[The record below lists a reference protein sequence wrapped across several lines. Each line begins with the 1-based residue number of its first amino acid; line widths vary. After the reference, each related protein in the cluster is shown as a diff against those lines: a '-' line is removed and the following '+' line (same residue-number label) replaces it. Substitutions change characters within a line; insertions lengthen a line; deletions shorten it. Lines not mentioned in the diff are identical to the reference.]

1 MDGDPMAGKNHP
13 GTNAATD
20 DPELAAVARQV
31 IDANWYLVLGTADQ
45 HGVAWVS
52 PVWYAHAG
60 YREFLWVSDPQARH
74 SRSIEVRPQ
83 VSIVIFDSGVPPD
96 AAPAVYL
103 SGAAGVVTGPGLE
116 NSIEIYSRRSQEQ
129 GLPEWA
135 PADVQAPARPRLYR
149 AMAAEQFVLPA
160 GGTARIPVSAES
172 LAGNRR

>member
-1 MDGDPMAGKNHP
+1 MATRNLSGP
-13 GTNAATD
+13 DAATQD
-20 DPELAAVARQV
+20 RELAALARQV
-31 IDANWYLVLGTADQ
+31 IDANRYLVLATADQ
-45 HGVAWVS
+45 HGVPWAS

-83 VSIVIFDSGVPPD
+83 VSIVIFDSSVPPG

-116 NSIEIYSRRSQEQ
+116 DSIEICSRRSQEQ
-129 GLPEWA
+129 GLPDWA

-149 AMAAEQFVLPA
+149 AVAAEQFVLPA